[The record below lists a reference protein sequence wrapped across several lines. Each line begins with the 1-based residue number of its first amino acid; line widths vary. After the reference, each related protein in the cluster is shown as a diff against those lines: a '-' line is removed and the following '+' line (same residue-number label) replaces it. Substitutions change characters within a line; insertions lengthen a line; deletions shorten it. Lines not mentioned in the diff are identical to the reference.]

1 MERVVSELK
10 SSLSV
15 DSRAGVRWRR
25 VPQRL
30 VGVVLIGA
38 WVAMP
43 LLPVA
48 AILLSWLNGL
58 S

>member
-1 MERVVSELK
+1 MPDPK
-10 SSLSV
+10 SFPSV
-15 DSRAGVRWRR
+15 DSRSSPQARR
-25 VPQRL
+25 HGVPQRL
-30 VGVVLIGA
+30 VSAVLIGA
-38 WVAMP
+38 WAAMP